1 MVRLADGGQAME
13 GWVGEPQRFRAPRFA
28 LALTRAAG
36 LAAIPPGEQGYK
48 DIVAL
53 APDESATLL
62 VHFDGLS
69 GKYYY
74 HCHVY
79 EHEDRGMMGT
89 FEVEASATSP

>member
-1 MVRLADGGQAME
+1 VLL
-13 GWVGEPQRFRAPRFA
+13 FRILSRSSGPV
-28 LALTRAAG
+28 
-36 LAAIPPGEQGYK
+36 PPGEQGYK

-69 GKYYY
+69 GKHYY

-89 FEVEASATSP
+89 